1 MNSEQLQILPLCLV
15 MVMGPQILT
24 AILLTTSKE
33 VVKNSLAMIAGV
45 VLAASLGL
53 VIWSVV
59 VRAVG
64 GGAPDSDSPGTADYI
79 VAGLLAVLAIRV
91 WMTRGKA
98 DLPKW
103 MGALQEA
110 KPRRAFSLG
119 FLLILLMPTDIAA
132 TISAAHLMTE
142 SKLDA
147 IDAWPLVA
155 GTVLLMSLPF
165 LAYMALGHRAREA
178 MPRIK
183 EWLTTHSWVVN
194 LVVIVY
200 FIYDLLS

>member
-1 MNSEQLQILPLCLV
+1 VSSEQLQILPLCLI

-24 AILLTTSKE
+24 AIFLVTSKE
-33 VVKNSLAMIAGV
+33 AVKNSLAMIVGV
-45 VLAASLGL
+45 TLAASLGL

-64 GGAPDSDSPGTADYI
+64 LEAPDSDSPSTADYI

-91 WMTRGKA
+91 WMTRGEA
-98 DLPKW
+98 QVPKW
-103 MGALQEA
+103 MSTLQEA
-110 KPRRAFSLG
+110 DARKAFTLG

-132 TISAAHLMTE
+132 TLSTANLMNE
-142 SKLDA
+142 SGLDA
-147 IDAWPLVA
+147 IDGWPLVA

-165 LAYMALGHRAREA
+165 IAYMALGRRAREA

-183 EWLTTHSWVVN
+183 DWLTTHSWLVN
-194 LVVIVY
+194 LVVIIY
-200 FIYDLLS
+200 FIYSILS